1 MGEEAPAA
9 VYEDSFSSPA
19 DRIKDMILRRLE
31 AVENRFDEMEDARFA
46 RTVLSLSRLF
56 YIVASERDRAYLN
69 EVTRRETVAVEERRK
84 SIEDSAAEH
93 GGNPDEAKDFVVQKI
108 WREYAELRLSLL
120 VEMLGHSPVIQKD
133 VEVDFR
139 VGDTMA
145 EAQQISELIK
155 TGRSDNT
162 TQIH

>member
-31 AVENRFDEMEDARFA
+31 AVENRYDEMEDARFS

-56 YIVASERDRAYLN
+56 YIVASDRDRSYLN
-69 EVTRRETVAVEERRK
+69 EVTRRETEAVEKRRNE
-84 SIEDSAAEH
+84 IEASAEAH

-139 VGDTMA
+139 VGDTME
-145 EAQQISELIK
+145 EAQQIADLIK
-155 TGRSDNT
+155 ESRPDNT
-162 TQIH
+162 TRVR